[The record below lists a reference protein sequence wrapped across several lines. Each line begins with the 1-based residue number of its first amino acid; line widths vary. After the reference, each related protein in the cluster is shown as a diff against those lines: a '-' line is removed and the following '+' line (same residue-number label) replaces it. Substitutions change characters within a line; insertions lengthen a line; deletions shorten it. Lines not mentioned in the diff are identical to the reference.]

1 MQFGV
6 CGGVEVGEAADR
18 AGYSYIEC
26 PVGTFLK
33 PREDE
38 PAFIDSLNRLRT
50 TGTSAPAL
58 NCFLPAD
65 LKVTGPDAD
74 PTAQEKYATTAFRR
88 AEKACVKVIV
98 FGSGGARHIPD
109 GFDRK
114 TAHDQIVRFCR
125 MCARSAGEHG
135 VTLAVEPLSRA
146 DCNVIHTVA
155 EAVAIVREV
164 DHPAVQFLVD
174 AYHFF
179 RNGDSLE
186 DIVANAPL
194 LAHVHVATLK
204 HRLAP
209 GTEECSELKSFFAT
223 LKKAGYKGRVSIE
236 AGLKDPATELPRA
249 FALMTTLSKA

>member
-6 CGGVEVGEAADR
+6 CGAPEIGEVVDA
-18 AGYSYIEC
+18 AGYSYLEC
-26 PVGTFLK
+26 PVGTFLR

-50 TGTSAPAL
+50 TGISAPAL
-58 NCFLPAD
+58 NCFLPPD
-65 LKVTGPDAD
+65 LKITGPESD
-74 PTAQEKYATTAFRR
+74 PAAQEKYATTAFRR

-98 FGSGGARHIPD
+98 FGSGGARQIPD

-135 VTLAVEPLSRA
+135 VTLAVEPLSRS
-146 DCNVIHTVA
+146 DCNVINTVA
-155 EAVAIVREV
+155 EAVEIVREV
-164 DHPAVQFLVD
+164 DHPAVRLLVD

-186 DIVANAPL
+186 DIVTNGTL

-204 HRLAP
+204 GRLAP
-209 GTEECSELKSFFAT
+209 GTEKCSELKPFFAT
-223 LKKAGYKGRVSIE
+223 LKKAGYNGRVSIE

-249 FALMTTLSKA
+249 LALMTALSA